1 MPRDNTDVTT
11 TGTEPPRRFLW
22 IFGLWLAGFYAVWL
36 WLNVVEHHWATA
48 VAHWP
53 IAVAMA
59 FGSYFAGSTPMGGGT
74 IGFPVLVLA
83 FHGPATLGRDFSF
96 AVQSIGMT
104 SASIFIMCARVPVQW
119 RMLRWALA
127 GSLIGTPLGL
137 VFVAPHVSSLEIK
150 VLFAVIWASFGVM
163 TFVKLREIAGAQGIT
178 PLPDRF
184 HRLAGL
190 LVGLFGGMFAAAITG
205 VGIDMIIYAVLVLIC
220 HADLKTA
227 IPTSVILMAFNSIV
241 GITTRH
247 FQGDLNPEVFGN
259 WIAASPVVALGAP
272 FGAFIVNR
280 IGRKKTLWV
289 VALLCLGQFVW
300 TCMEERANLGLLGM
314 GLAVGGVLLFN
325 LGFHFMYKLGQRYAA
340 NGRRVTAPREIVGR
354 AVEPAFIGSD

>member
-1 MPRDNTDVTT
+1 
-11 TGTEPPRRFLW
+11 
-22 IFGLWLAGFYAVWL
+22 
-36 WLNVVEHHWATA
+36 
-48 VAHWP
+48 
-53 IAVAMA
+53 
-59 FGSYFAGSTPMGGGT
+59 
-74 IGFPVLVLA
+74 
-83 FHGPATLGRDFSF
+83 
-96 AVQSIGMT
+96 
-104 SASIFIMCARVPVQW
+104 
-119 RMLRWALA
+119 
-127 GSLIGTPLGL
+127 
-137 VFVAPHVSSLEIK
+137 
-150 VLFAVIWASFGVM
+150 
-163 TFVKLREIAGAQGIT
+163 
-178 PLPDRF
+178 
-184 HRLAGL
+184 
-190 LVGLFGGMFAAAITG
+190 G
-205 VGIDMIIYAVLVLIC
+205 VGIDMIIYAVLVLIG

-227 IPTSVILMAFNSIV
+227 IPTSVILRAFNSIV